1 MINAINSTQKNPS
14 FGACALKGD
23 GVKDFLNTRKAKEG
37 LQAVKDFQ
45 EELKNFVHW
54 GYVNINKTSN
64 PDVFELQG
72 AGNMKTKLHAKETLF
87 DFMVKL
93 NFLKERKAI
102 IDQWD

>member
-1 MINAINSTQKNPS
+1 MLYIARVVDNRNFGQSGTIEVFLPQKNS
-14 FGACALKGD
+14 ENGFE
-23 GVKDFLNTRKAKEG
+23 RY
-37 LQAVKDFQ
+37 FQ
-45 EELKNFVHW
+45 EDLKNFVHW
-54 GYVNINKTSN
+54 GYVNINKTSK

-72 AGNMKTKLHAKETLF
+72 AGNMKTKFHANESLF